1 MKTKLRIGKVCIAY
15 TDGYGCAQPVLRLA
29 ESLHS
34 VKFNYDSSY
43 INIYSESLVNIL
55 YKIKGRKILVAL
67 NNNQAH
73 VSWLSFYEEEYDDFI
88 EKIIEPIERRFKNG

>member
-15 TDGYGCAQPVLRLA
+15 TGWGRSQSVLRLA

-34 VKFNYDSSY
+34 TKFNYDYSF
-43 INIYSESLVNIL
+43 IDIYSEPLVNIL

-67 NNNQAH
+67 NSNQAH
-73 VSWLSFYEEEYDDFI
+73 VSCLSSYGEEYDDFI
-88 EKIIEPIERRFKNG
+88 EKIIKPIERRFKIG